1 MIGNSGR
8 GFLLELLLTKV
19 LYLKNKIDHQ
29 IQIVG
34 MSATIPNLKDIA
46 NWLDAQLYVT
56 DFRPVPLYERA
67 AIDGV
72 IYNSPDMSEHRRLE
86 IKDFG
91 IKKIAESDDPNLI
104 FLAIETLV
112 NNFGSL
118 VFCATKAM
126 CEKLC
131 KSLASN
137 IYEFGKGSKPKNQL
151 TDDFKKKI
159 VGALDFNKI
168 NEVLEQLEKCP
179 AGLDPLIASNL
190 RFGVAFHHAGLSMD
204 ERSIIEQAF
213 RNGVVKILCATSTL
227 SAGVNL
233 PARLVIIKSPLDF
246 RGNTMDSMTYR
257 QMIGRA
263 GRQGVDT
270 MGESILMCTE
280 SNRNK
285 GEELLKAGLYPVTS
299 CLMGSESFESQ
310 SGGGSPSNSNSFG
323 GIRRAVLEII
333 ANGVATNYE
342 DVSDYISKTFL
353 ASGKTDFMAKE
364 IIDDIIEYLIE
375 EKLIHAMTDTD
386 SQQRKITPTQFGKAV
401 LASGISPKDGS
412 FILSELNKAKASLCL
427 KNELHLLYEVT
438 PINLSEQ
445 LESIDWQ
452 HFLTIWSKL
461 DDDMRDVGKL
471 VGVSENSLFS
481 LIRSNRVVKE
491 EKRLIHKRFY
501 AALALTELANE
512 VPLYEVSKKFKL
524 NKGVLQS
531 LQQSASSFA
540 GMLTTFC
547 NRLGWHNLEI
557 LIDQFQSRLYFGVQ
571 RELIDLMRVQSLN
584 ASVARLLFDAK
595 YDTVVSLANVDKFT
609 DIELVLMNAG
619 PFDKN
624 KSADTSVI
632 WVPGLNKA
640 MTVRQMAKAIVYE
653 AKELVNK
660 DLGIKVYD
668 LSQASSADSNEEPND
683 QNNDFSDEDIEVEP
697 IADNYT
703 KLRPNS
709 PNDEFKENIRQSDDS
724 VEEMSFIEQTDSCDN
739 RSHSPIRST
748 AIGPKGRIDPSF
760 CRKLFSKI

>member
-8 GFLLELLLTKV
+8 GYLLELLLTKV
-19 LYLKNKIDHQ
+19 LYLKNKINLE

-46 NWLDAQLYVT
+46 DWLDAQLYVT
-56 DFRPVPLYERA
+56 HFRPVPLYERA
-67 AIDGV
+67 AIGDV
-72 IYNSPDMSEHRRLE
+72 IYNSPDMTEYRRLE
-86 IKDFG
+86 INDYG
-91 IKKIAESDDPNLI
+91 IKKIADSDDPTLI

-112 NNFGSL
+112 NNLGAL

-131 KSLASN
+131 KVLASN
-137 IYEFGKGSKPKNQL
+137 IFEFGKGVKPKNPL
-151 TDDFKKKI
+151 TEEFRKKI
-159 VGALDFNKI
+159 ISALNFNQIKD
-168 NEVLEQLEKCP
+168 VLQQLEKCP
-179 AGLDPLIASNL
+179 AGLDPLIEANL

-213 RNGVVKILCATSTL
+213 RSGVVKILCATSTL

-280 SNRNK
+280 NNRTK
-285 GEELLKAGLYPVTS
+285 AEELLKSNLYPVTS
-299 CLMGSESFESQ
+299 CLIVWEPGESQ
-310 SGGGSPSNSNSFG
+310 TSGGSPARSGSFSG
-323 GIRRAVLEII
+323 LRRAVLEII
-333 ANGVATNYE
+333 ANGTAVNYE
-342 DVSDYISKTFL
+342 DVSEYISKTFL
-353 ASGKTDFMAKE
+353 ASVSSSSVTTT
-364 IIDDIIEYLIE
+364 ILDDIIEYLIE

-412 FILSELNKAKASLCL
+412 FILSELNKAKTSLCL
-427 KNELHLLYEVT
+427 KNDLHLLYEVT
-438 PINLSEQ
+438 PINLSDQ
-445 LESIDWQ
+445 MESIDWQ

-461 DDDMRDVGKL
+461 DEDMRDIGKL

-481 LIRSNRVVKE
+481 LIRSSRIFRE
-491 EKRLIHKRFY
+491 EERLIHKRFY
-501 AALALTELANE
+501 AALALNDLANE
-512 VPLYEVSKKFKL
+512 VPLYEVSKKFKV

-571 RELIDLMRVQSLN
+571 RELIDLMRIQSLN
-584 ASVARLLFDAK
+584 SNVARLLFNAK
-595 YDTVVSLANVDKFT
+595 YDTVVSLANVDKFG

-619 PFDKN
+619 PFDKS
-624 KSADTSVI
+624 KSAETSVI

-640 MTVRQMAKAIVYE
+640 MSVREMAKSIVYE

-660 DLGIKVYD
+660 DLGVKVYD
-668 LSQASSADSNEEPND
+668 LSQASSSDSSDRPDDEVI
-683 QNNDFSDEDIEVEP
+683 DFSDDDLEVEP

-703 KLRPNS
+703 KLVLRQNLT
-709 PNDEFKENIRQSDDS
+709 DEEFKENIKQSDDS
-724 VEEMSFIEQTDSCDN
+724 IEDMSFIEET
-739 RSHSPIRST
+739 HSSDKNSVSPTKST
-748 AIGPKGRIDPSF
+748 AIAFIESTVL
-760 CRKLFSKI
+760 CRKFI